1 MTIKIERMNLD
12 EAGGDPA
19 KIAAAV
25 LAQIPELAL
34 PVPIEEIA
42 YGADIREIQRLDLTG
57 YEGGLISWDDKFEG
71 TVLVNRGS
79 RRERQRYTIGHELGH
94 FLNPWHEPP
103 NEEGFRCT
111 IKDMARSEADSGDRA
126 ARMEVEANVFAAEL
140 LFPRRLFLSDLRRRA
155 GLDLEH
161 VLELATRYDMSKE
174 ATARRYVALQDEP
187 CAVVFSHNG
196 LIRYWRKG
204 KDFPFIEARAG
215 QAFPTGA
222 FAAHHEGPRG
232 MVSDWV
238 EVDAGIWLDDPQS
251 RMVCEQTL
259 PQSSGYR
266 ITLLS
271 LADDEL
277 DEERD
282 EREEL
287 MKSWRARF

>member
-19 KIAAAV
+19 KIAAAL
-25 LAQIPELAL
+25 LAQIPGLA
-34 PVPIEEIA
+34 PPIPIEEIA

-71 TVLVNRGS
+71 TVLVNRRSG
-79 RRERQRYTIGHELGH
+79 RERQRYTIGHELGH

-111 IKDMARSEADSGDRA
+111 FEDMVRNAADSGDRA
-126 ARMEVEANVFAAEL
+126 TRMEVEANVFAAEL
-140 LFPRRLFLSDLRRRA
+140 LFPRRLFLADLRRRA

-161 VLELATRYDMSKE
+161 VLELAIRYDMSKE

-187 CAVVFSHNG
+187 CAVVFSRNG
-196 LIRYWRKG
+196 LIRYLRKN

-215 QAFPTGA
+215 QGVPTGA
-222 FAAHHEGPRG
+222 LAARHEGPQG

-238 EVDAGIWLDDPQS
+238 EVDAGIWLDDPS
-251 RMVCEQTL
+251 GRIVCEQTL

-271 LADDEL
+271 LADDEPD
-277 DEERD
+277 DEAD
-282 EREEL
+282 EPEEL
-287 MKSWRARF
+287 VQSWRARF

>member
-19 KIAAAV
+19 KIAKAV
-25 LAQIPELAL
+25 LAQIPGLAP

-71 TVLVNRGS
+71 IVLVNRRSG
-79 RRERQRYTIGHELGH
+79 RERQRYTIGHELGH

-111 IKDMARSEADSGDRA
+111 VRDMVRSEADSGDRV

-140 LFPRRLFLSDLRRRA
+140 LFPRRLFLADLRRRA
-155 GLDLEH
+155 GLDLEQI
-161 VLELATRYDMSKE
+161 LELAARYDMSKE
-174 ATARRYVALQDEP
+174 ATARRYVALHDEP

-196 LIRYWRKG
+196 LIRYWRKN

-215 QAFPTGA
+215 QAVPTGA
-222 FAAHHEGPRG
+222 LAARHEGPRG

-238 EVDAGIWLDDPQS
+238 
-251 RMVCEQTL
+251 
-259 PQSSGYR
+259 
-266 ITLLS
+266 
-271 LADDEL
+271 
-277 DEERD
+277 
-282 EREEL
+282 
-287 MKSWRARF
+287 